1 MSNRLIVSRIAT
13 LLALT
18 LLLVAGATV
27 SAQSGTLRVGINA
40 PVQLDPALGSADS
53 EIMFN
58 RNLYD
63 YLVEILP
70 DGNLAPNLAASWT
83 ISDDGLT
90 YTFSLVDGVTFHD
103 GSLFTAND
111 VVFTFNRLKELESPA
126 LGLLREFEVSAAD
139 DLTAVFTMPE
149 INADFLFGVGS
160 NFAPILKSGTAEP
173 NVIVEGDNP
182 FVNFNG
188 TGPFVL
194 SDFAPGE
201 SATFMANPNYWIEG
215 QPQLETLEMLYIED
229 PLAQIDAIRSGTVDV
244 IFRLP
249 LDQLSVIEAEE
260 GVGLLQK
267 TTNLHP
273 VVRLRSDEGHL
284 GADARVRQAF
294 KLATDREA
302 INDLLL
308 NGLGTVGNNDPIGP
322 VYGPFYHA
330 LPQPQRDPARACE
343 LIQEATGQERISEQL
358 FVVNAFNYPDVAT
371 VLQQQWAEGCIDV
384 EVQVRAE
391 NIYYGDNEWLT
402 VDLGITG
409 WGHRVVPQ
417 DYLAQ
422 AYVSGGAFNEAH
434 WSTEALDELVA
445 EAARTPD
452 ISARAAIYGQIS
464 QIFADEGPIIIPFFA
479 PVIGAVVDGV
489 EGLNMHTFPGRTD
502 FRTVNVSG

>member
-1 MSNRLIVSRIAT
+1 MSNRFIVRRIIFLVAIAILIV
-13 LLALT
+13 
-18 LLLVAGATV
+18 AGTTV
-27 SAQSGTLRVGINA
+27 SAQDGTLRVGINA

-63 YLVEILP
+63 YLIEILP
-70 DGNLAPNLAASWT
+70 DGNLAPNLAESWT
-83 ISDDGLT
+83 VSDDSLT
-90 YTFSLVDGVTFHD
+90 YTFSLVEGVTFHD
-103 GSLFTAND
+103 GSPLTAND

-139 DLTAVFTMPE
+139 DLTVVFTLAGV
-149 INADFLFGVGS
+149 NADFLFGVGS
-160 NFAPILKSGTAEP
+160 RFAPILKDGTAEP

-182 FVNFNG
+182 FANFNG

-201 SATFMANPNYWIEG
+201 SATFAANASYWVEG
-215 QPQLETLEMLYIED
+215 QPQVETLEILYIED

-260 GVGLLQK
+260 GVSLLQK

-284 GADARVRQAF
+284 GEDVRVRQAF
-294 KLATDREA
+294 KLATDSQA
-302 INDLLL
+302 INELLL
-308 NGLGTVGNNDPIGP
+308 DGLGTVGNNDPIGP
-322 VYGPFYHA
+322 VYGPFYSA
-330 LPQPQRDPARACE
+330 MGQPARDPARACE
-343 LIQEATGQERISEQL
+343 LIQEATGQERISEEL

-422 AYVSGGAFNEAH
+422 AYVTDGPFNEAH

-452 ISARAAIYGQIS
+452 ITARAAIYAQIS

-479 PVIGAVVDGV
+479 PVVGAAVDGV

-502 FRTVNVSG
+502 FRTVTVSG